1 MGGNKFRKGRPF
13 SPVYFFL
20 RDNQMISVFIKKTAE
35 ILHTSLFIVI
45 SLTILLIQSPEP
57 SVFAQKSDD
66 TTFLEQRISMVKTQ
80 IVERG
85 VNDPHVIG
93 AMKYVP
99 RHKFVPDKYI
109 TSAYDDNP
117 LPIGYGQTIS
127 QPYIV
132 AYMTEVL
139 NLRKTSTVLE
149 VGTGSGYQAAI
160 LSPIVKQVYTIE
172 IISELA
178 KSAAI
183 RLKNLGY
190 DNVEVAI
197 GDGYYGWNKYAP
209 FDAIIVTAAAGH
221 IPPPLLVQ
229 LKNNG
234 RMVIPVGGSFTVQ
247 NLILISKDGD
257 GNITTRNLIPVRFV
271 PLTGSR
277 D

>member
-45 SLTILLIQSPEP
+45 SLTLLLIQSTEP

-93 AMKYVP
+93 AMKSVP

-221 IPPPLLVQ
+221 IPPPLLEQ

>member
-1 MGGNKFRKGRPF
+1 
-13 SPVYFFL
+13 
-20 RDNQMISVFIKKTAE
+20 
-35 ILHTSLFIVI
+35 
-45 SLTILLIQSPEP
+45 
-57 SVFAQKSDD
+57 
-66 TTFLEQRISMVKTQ
+66 
-80 IVERG
+80 
-85 VNDPHVIG
+85 
-93 AMKYVP
+93 
-99 RHKFVPDKYI
+99 
-109 TSAYDDNP
+109 
-117 LPIGYGQTIS
+117 
-127 QPYIV
+127 
-132 AYMTEVL
+132 MTEVL
-139 NLRKTSTVLE
+139 NLKKTSRVLE

-178 KSAAI
+178 NSAAI

-221 IPPPLLVQ
+221 IPPPLLKQ

-257 GNITTRNLIPVRFV
+257 GNITTRNLMPVRFV
-271 PLTGSR
+271 PLTGSHN
-277 D
+277 

>member
-1 MGGNKFRKGRPF
+1 MGGKVKQAVPL
-13 SPVYFFL
+13 SVYFFL
-20 RDNQMISVFIKKTAE
+20 RDNQMIRVFIKKTSD
-35 ILHTSLFIVI
+35 ILHISLFIVI
-45 SLTILLIQSPEP
+45 SLTVLSIQSAGTR
-57 SVFAQKSDD
+57 VFAGKLDD
-66 TTFLEQRISMVKTQ
+66 TDFLDQRISMVKTQ
-80 IVERG
+80 IMERG
-85 VNDPHVIG
+85 VNDANVIR
-93 AMKYVP
+93 AMKSVP

-109 TSAYDDNP
+109 TGAYDDNP

-139 NLRKTSTVLE
+139 NLNKTSTVLE

-172 IISELA
+172 IVPELA

-234 RMVIPVGGSFTVQ
+234 RMVIPVGGSFMVQ
-247 NLILISKDGD
+247 NLILVNKDGN
-257 GNITTRNLIPVRFV
+257 GNITTRNLLPVRFV
-271 PLTGSR
+271 PLTGTHN
-277 D
+277 

>member
-45 SLTILLIQSPEP
+45 SLTILLIQSTEP

-93 AMKYVP
+93 AMKSVP

-183 RLKNLGY
+183 RLKDLGY
-190 DNVEVAI
+190 DNAEVAI

-221 IPPPLLVQ
+221 IPPPLLEQ

-234 RMVIPVGGSFTVQ
+234 RMVIPVGCSFTVQ

>member
-1 MGGNKFRKGRPF
+1 
-13 SPVYFFL
+13 
-20 RDNQMISVFIKKTAE
+20 MISIFIKKTAE
-35 ILHTSLFIVI
+35 VLHISLFIVI
-45 SLTILLIQSPEP
+45 TLTILSILSSETR
-57 SVFAQKSDD
+57 VFAEKLDD
-66 TTFLEQRISMVKTQ
+66 NDFLDQRISMVRTQ
-80 IVERG
+80 IMERG
-85 VNDPHVIG
+85 VNDADVIR
-93 AMKYVP
+93 AMKSVP

-109 TSAYDDNP
+109 ASAYDDNP

-139 NLRKTSTVLE
+139 KLNKNSTVLE
-149 VGTGSGYQAAI
+149 VGTGSGYQAAV
-160 LSPIVKQVYTIE
+160 LSPVVKQVYTIE

-190 DNVEVAI
+190 DNVEVGI

-221 IPPPLLVQ
+221 IPPPLLKQ

-247 NLILISKDGD
+247 NLILVSKDKD

-271 PLTGSR
+271 PLTGSHN
-277 D
+277 

>member
-1 MGGNKFRKGRPF
+1 
-13 SPVYFFL
+13 
-20 RDNQMISVFIKKTAE
+20 MISVFKRKTTD
-35 ILHTSLFIVI
+35 ILDISLFIVI
-45 SLTILLIQSPEP
+45 SLTILLIQSTEP

-66 TTFLEQRISMVKTQ
+66 TTLLDQRISMVKTQ

-85 VNDPHVIG
+85 VNDPNVIG
-93 AMKYVP
+93 AMKSVQ

-149 VGTGSGYQAAI
+149 IGTGSGYQAAI
-160 LSPIVKQVYTIE
+160 LSPIVKQVYSIE
-172 IISELA
+172 IISGLA
-178 KSAAI
+178 KSAAN

-190 DNVEVAI
+190 DNIEVAI

-221 IPPPLLVQ
+221 IPPPLLEQ

-247 NLILISKDGD
+247 NLILINKDGD

-271 PLTGSR
+271 PLTGSHN
-277 D
+277 

>member
-45 SLTILLIQSPEP
+45 SLTILLIQSTEP

-93 AMKYVP
+93 AMKSVP

-221 IPPPLLVQ
+221 IPPPLLEQ

>member
-1 MGGNKFRKGRPF
+1 MGGKVKQAVPF
-13 SPVYFFL
+13 LRLNFFL
-20 RDNQMISVFIKKTAE
+20 RYNQMISAFTKKIAE
-35 ILHTSLFIVI
+35 VPHISLFIVI
-45 SLTILLIQSPEP
+45 SLTILSIHLTETP
-57 SVFAQKSDD
+57 VFAEKLNETIILDR
-66 TTFLEQRISMVKTQ
+66 RISMVKTQ
-80 IVERG
+80 IMERG
-85 VNDPHVIG
+85 VNDPNVIG
-93 AMKYVP
+93 AMKSVP
-99 RHKFVPDKYI
+99 RHKFVPDQYI
-109 TSAYDDNP
+109 TRAYEDSP

-139 NLRKTSTVLE
+139 NLKKTSTVLE
-149 VGTGSGYQAAI
+149 VGAGSGYQAAI

-178 KSAAI
+178 NSAAI
-183 RLKNLGY
+183 RLKKLGY

-221 IPPPLLVQ
+221 IPPPLLKQ

-257 GNITTRNLIPVRFV
+257 GNITTRNLMPVRFV
-271 PLTGSR
+271 PLTGTHN
-277 D
+277 